1 MNHTRWEPDP
11 LVGRKGSKVS
21 KRKLTLGQK
30 MFLAIMALTILGIIG
45 GIAIACKAQCCP
57 PPRAPTIITRE
68 IPVIVEKLVVV
79 EKELPCANHQ
89 LELGFQMLGPEPMLL
104 AANID
109 GRLKLGGLNIGE
121 RWLGFDIA
129 LGLSGAAIGD
139 QPIFGVNAK
148 FGVSFADPGPY
159 FDVVRLCW
167 FPQWTKGLYYEEV
180 GLRIPV
186 LWTPIGQTSA
196 LIYLG
201 GERFVHYSPS
211 IGYLE
216 SNTLLVGGT
225 VRLCKNAF
233 SFAFQTELRASYQIY
248 DCENRGLGWNIALNV
263 FLWF

>member
-57 PPRAPTIITRE
+57 PPTTIIRE
-68 IPVIVEKLVVV
+68 VPVVV
-79 EKELPCANHQ
+79 TETVVIEKEPLPCADKNF
-89 LELGFQMLGPEPMLL
+89 EVGFTMFGPEPMLV
-104 AANID
+104 AANLD
-109 GRLKLGGLNIGE
+109 WRPKLGNLNIRDDG
-121 RWLGFDIA
+121 WLGLDIA